1 MQVGSAVAWTMF
13 GSTGTSSKTTSAKS
27 SVQLTI
33 LQNQTKAL
41 DTLRETMRSSADI
54 EKERAA
60 RKLEEAKQELEMLKS
75 GGMPPEVVV
84 RLAAELAHKV
94 SAAATQFAAA
104 VAASAGSASAATAV
118 DAAAGTATAGAEAGN
133 TSAADTGATDAAS
146 VISADDTDNDGDT
159 GQADELDDAT
169 PARNA
174 YKSVAED
181 GESAS
186 SGISAEDR
194 KTMEEFKSLLR
205 DIKQVMDKAMRDLR
219 EKNTGNGNEP
229 TGAASFGGGQ
239 AAASTPSSIIV

>member
-1 MQVGSAVAWTMF
+1 M
-13 GSTGTSSKTTSAKS
+13 TTSAKS

-41 DTLRETMRSSADI
+41 DTLRETMRSSADVA
-54 EKERAA
+54 KERAA

-118 DAAAGTATAGAEAGN
+118 DAAAGTATAGTETGD
-133 TSAADTGATDAAS
+133 TSAADTGAADAAS
-146 VISADDTDNDGDT
+146 AVSADDANNDDT
-159 GQADELDDAT
+159 GKADELDDAT

-174 YKSVAED
+174 YKSIAED
-181 GESAS
+181 GEGAS

-219 EKNTGNGNEP
+219 EKNIGNGSEP

-239 AAASTPSSIIV
+239 AAASTPASIIV